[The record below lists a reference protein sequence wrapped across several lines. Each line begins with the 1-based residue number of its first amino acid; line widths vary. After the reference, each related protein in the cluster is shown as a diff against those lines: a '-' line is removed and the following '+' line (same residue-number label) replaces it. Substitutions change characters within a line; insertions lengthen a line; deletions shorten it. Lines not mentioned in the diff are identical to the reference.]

1 VITEAPSLANY
12 DIPDVNDASDFRTH
26 FRAFRPF
33 PATRMLSW
41 ALENIVTDQGRPY
54 DHHAYPHLA
63 APGGPMDA
71 FDDPHVRT
79 ISEQF
84 ATRLGK
90 TFFGLTALLY
100 HVHKDPC
107 PMLLASESQDA
118 LKRVVGRMY
127 KMIYQREALN
137 SRLLIRARKDHKQD
151 HIKFK
156 ECDIKGAWARS
167 PGSLA
172 DMNIKVGLANE
183 IDKGG
188 WDSKSTTKE
197 GAPLKLYDD
206 RFKDYQSV
214 RKIIYECTPT
224 VVNVSRIERLRLAG
238 WNCQYHV
245 PCPHCKK
252 YQVLR
257 FAAHMGSGEYD
268 FDQPGRIIW
277 DLTPAGKDDRD
288 LARRTAKYLCVHC
301 TALIDD
307 SQRAWMMRH
316 GVWVPEGCEV
326 NHDLAMDA
334 ATSWFA
340 NIFSDDYSGGDTR
353 SPWKG
358 WDNAAWIH
366 GSPARNSPD
375 ASYQLS
381 SLYALSL
388 GWGDIAS
395 EYVSCKNRPQ
405 YLRNFVNQ
413 WEGRTWEVVDRK
425 QTWEQLG
432 TKLIDNKIE
441 RFTVPAWASIVT
453 VGVDRQKDHFVYVVD
468 AWGPGRTHATIG
480 YGEERWLDD
489 VVNAVCA
496 RWYNFEDG
504 GDPIRPV
511 MTLVDSGFRPE
522 GVYEGCRDAIAKG
535 LNVLPCKGSN
545 KSIDSDYKHV
555 KLGKDTSMPGMILVH
570 VDTIRT
576 QAWIDK
582 VLHVMDDDDPGRA
595 WLHAGTL
602 EEHQDFLEQLLNDA
616 SSIAL
621 DSTNNE
627 REVWERIDT
636 DMPNDFRDCRRY
648 SYVAMLFATRG
659 REIRPHNVKPSKRKA
674 VVSPGASRR
683 DGRSW
688 IS

>member
-1 VITEAPSLANY
+1 MIAEVNTNHE
-12 DIPDVNDASDFRTH
+12 IPDVSDTTDFASCY
-26 FRAFRPF
+26 RAFRPF
-33 PATRMLSW
+33 PTTRMLSW

-71 FDDPHVRT
+71 FDDPAVRT

-107 PMLLASESQDA
+107 PMLLASESQDS
-118 LKRVVGRMY
+118 LKRVAGRVY
-127 KMIYQREALN
+127 KMIYQRSELN
-137 SRLLIRARKDHKQD
+137 SRLLVRSRKDHKQD
-151 HIKFK
+151 HIRFK
-156 ECDIKGAWARS
+156 ECDIRGAWARS

-172 DMNIKVGLANE
+172 DQNIKVGLANE

-197 GAPLKLYDD
+197 GSPIKLFDD

-214 RKIIYECTPT
+214 RKVIYECTPT
-224 VVNVSRIERLRLAG
+224 VLNVSRIERLRLAG
-238 WNCQYHV
+238 WNCQYFV
-245 PCPHCKK
+245 PCPHCHQ
-252 YQVLR
+252 YQTIRL
-257 FAAHMGSGEYD
+257 AAQNANGDYD
-268 FDQPGRIIW
+268 WDQPGRIIW
-277 DLTPAGKDDRD
+277 DTTATGKDDRE
-288 LARRTAKYLCVHC
+288 LARRTAKYLCLHC
-301 TALIDD
+301 NALIDD
-307 SQRAWMMRH
+307 SHRAWMMRR

-326 NHDLAMDA
+326 RHDHAMDTA
-334 ATSWFA
+334 ESWYA
-340 NIFSDDYSGGDTR
+340 NVFDEEYDGEDVQ

-358 WDNAAWIH
+358 WKNAMWIN
-366 GSPARNSPD
+366 GKPSRDSPD

-395 EYVSCKNRPQ
+395 EYINCKNRPQ

-413 WEGRTWEVVDRK
+413 WEGRTWAMVERK

-432 TKLIDNKIE
+432 TKLIDNQLE
-441 RFTVPAWASIVT
+441 RNVIPKWASLVT
-453 VGVDRQKDHFVYVVD
+453 AGVDRQKDHFVYVVD
-468 AWGPGRTHATIG
+468 AWGPGRTHATIS
-480 YGEERWLDD
+480 YGEERWLND
-489 VVNAVCA
+489 VLNVVIAK
-496 RWYNFEDG
+496 WYSFEDG
-504 GDPIRPV
+504 GEPVRPA

-522 GVYEGCRDAIAKG
+522 GVYEGCRDAIKQG
-535 LNVLPCKGSN
+535 LHVLPCKGSN
-545 KSIDSDYKHV
+545 KALDSDYKHA

-570 VDTIRT
+570 IDTIRT
-576 QAWIDK
+576 QAWLDK
-582 VLHVMDDDDPGRA
+582 VLHVLEEEDEGRA
-595 WLHAGTL
+595 YLHAGTL

-616 SSIAL
+616 ASIQL
-621 DSTNNE
+621 DATNNE

-636 DMPNDFRDCRRY
+636 EIPNDFRDCRRY
-648 SYVAMLFATRG
+648 SYGAMLFATRG
-659 REIRPHNVKPSKRKA
+659 REIRPHTEKQKKHKA
-674 VVSPGASRR
+674 VVSAGSSRP